1 MIIIKEALVSWI
13 NENIDKKTQ
22 ELQRLLFLRQS
33 LEKEG
38 DLNKEIKDFINT

>member
-1 MIIIKEALVSWI
+1 MKTIENALLDWVNESI
-13 NENIDKKTQ
+13 NKKTQ

-38 DLNKEIKDFINT
+38 DFDKKI